1 MASAERR
8 RAEGTLESLGSAGC
22 DEQQRNSQRRPRR
35 CHSLMPTWARHRPS
49 FERLLWSPSRGAHL
63 RSETSR

>member
-1 MASAERR
+1 
-8 RAEGTLESLGSAGC
+8 
-22 DEQQRNSQRRPRR
+22 
-35 CHSLMPTWARHRPS
+35 LMPTWARHRPS